1 MRISEKLRL
10 PSDKALGRLTTALFL
25 LAILVLN
32 IVIFVFATAFSWYFY
47 ADERYEHTI
56 SDATDSFLARM
67 EHPVTVSFCS
77 AEEDLEASATSSL
90 VYETAKQYAA
100 RHEGLVSIGEF
111 YNVYTDYA
119 KMKAYSEKTGSV
131 VTKDTVIVESD
142 IECYALTMSNFFL
155 LDGSGNIRAYNG
167 EEAFASAF
175 LRVQTEKE
183 KLPSAY
189 FTVDHGE
196 NYAIE
201 PLLSQIF
208 YAGYDIGVE
217 KLNTVKLC
225 DEDVPSN
232 ASLLVISNP
241 IYDFETSN
249 GGVATEIDR
258 LAAYIERGGQ
268 VYITLDAGR
277 ASYSELHNLRAL
289 LKEYGLATE
298 EMPVVDFENGIP
310 GEERIFSVS
319 YALEGVGK
327 TLGERV
333 ARYNDS
339 SVLVRDMAPI
349 TASEN
354 QKGMTVSSLLV
365 TKESAV
371 HGDSKGSFIV
381 AAYAAGENGA
391 GIVLS
396 TSGYINFDDAIN
408 TDKYANEDFLYESL
422 SLLGCDTALSG
433 CTMLSLVDT
442 GLQDLTNAEANAFS
456 IITVAVLPV
465 TLLFVGIGVTLYR
478 RRR

>member
-1 MRISEKLRL
+1 MRLTEKLRL
-10 PSDKALGRLTTALFL
+10 PSDKVLGRLTTALFL

-32 IVIFVFATAFSWYFY
+32 IVVYVFATAFSWYFY
-47 ADERYEHTI
+47 ADERYEHTV
-56 SDATDSFLARM
+56 SDATDSLLARI

-77 AEEDLEASATSSL
+77 AEEDLVASATSNL

-100 RHEGLVSIGEF
+100 RHEGLVSVGEF

-142 IECYALTMSNFFL
+142 IECYALSMSNFFL
-155 LDGSGNIRAYNG
+155 LDESGSIRAYNG

-175 LRVQTEKE
+175 LRVQTERE

-196 NYAIE
+196 TYGIE

-208 YAGYDIGVE
+208 YAGYDIGVSE
-217 KLNTVKLC
+217 LNTVKLS

-241 IYDFETSN
+241 IYDFEVSN
-249 GGVATEIDR
+249 GGIATEIDR
-258 LAAYIERGGQ
+258 LRAYIDGGGK

-277 ASYSELHNLRAL
+277 ASYSELTNLRAL
-289 LKEYGLATE
+289 LEEYGLATE
-298 EMPVVDFENGIP
+298 ETAVVDFQNGIP
-310 GEERIFSVS
+310 GEERIFTVSFAKTGIGNELGQSV
-319 YALEGVGK
+319 AL
-327 TLGERV
+327 
-333 ARYNDS
+333 YNDR

-349 TASEN
+349 TVSEN
-354 QKGMTVSSLLV
+354 QKGMTVSPLLV
-365 TKESAV
+365 TAETAV
-371 HGDSKGSFIV
+371 HGEESGEFV
-381 AAYAAGENGA
+381 AAAYATGANG
-391 GIVLS
+391 GSIVLS
-396 TSGYINFDDAIN
+396 TSGYINYDDAIN
-408 TDKYANEDFLYESL
+408 TEKYANEDFLYESL
-422 SLLGCDTALSG
+422 ALLGCNTELSG
-433 CTMLSLVDT
+433 CTMLSIEDT
-442 GLQDLTNAEANAFS
+442 GLEDITNAEANTFS
-456 IITVAVLPV
+456 IITVAVVPV